1 MVEPIDYAK
10 RIELGVST
18 PGEWLVDFK
27 KADCGFY
34 YSEEDLEPFYEMVR
48 NWDKLS

>member
-10 RIELGVST
+10 RIELGLST
-18 PGEWLVDFK
+18 PREWLADFK

-34 YSEEDLEPFYEMVR
+34 YSEDGLEPFYEMVR
-48 NWDKLS
+48 NWGKLT